1 MRKDDENKHMKY
13 LAHISEDKTREQTI
27 LEHLEGT
34 SKLSGEFAKS
44 FGYEDWGYCVGKL
57 HDIGKYSEKFQKRI
71 HGSDIRVDHATA
83 GAQVC
88 KELGGIYMLFAY
100 CIAGHHAGLPDTGES
115 ADMGDSATL
124 MGRMKKRLEEYRE
137 YEKEVAIPELKTP
150 PFPIQ
155 NNTDPSFTIGFLIRM
170 LYSCLVDADYLDTE
184 KFMSDGKANRESGD
198 EIFVLWRRLQ
208 RHISD
213 WMGNQDRD
221 TINGRRTEILKA
233 CMEGALSKKG
243 LFRLTVP
250 TGGGKT
256 VASLAFALRHA
267 LEQGLERVIY
277 VIPYTS
283 IIEQNAKVFQ
293 DILGDE
299 NVLEHHCNVDYA
311 STEELKPMQLATE
324 NWDKPVVVTTNVQFF
339 ESLFSNQ
346 SSKCRKLHNIANSV
360 IIFDEAQML
369 PSDYL
374 KPCIQAI
381 EELIRHYKC
390 SVVLCTA
397 TQPAL
402 GKLFSEDI
410 TYQEL
415 CPRVEEQF
423 HFFKRSTIESLGK
436 VTEETLLERLRTEHQ
451 ALCIVNT
458 KKSAQKLYQEM
469 SEEGVY
475 HLSTLMYSVHRKA
488 VLKRIRARLKA
499 GEKCILIATS
509 LVEAGV
515 DLDFQN
521 VYRQLAGIDSVIQ
534 AAGRCNREGAR
545 AMEDSHTY
553 IFQMEDEVKVP
564 GQEQQIDTAKQ
575 IIRKFNDI
583 SMPEAIQ
590 EYFARLYGFKGEGLD
605 KKKILERFKKCRF
618 PFATV
623 GKDFK
628 LIEQDTKT
636 IFIVREERAKEIL
649 EEIRYKGATK
659 ALMREAGQYCVDVYD
674 NIFQKIYA
682 AGMLMEVSEELK
694 DEFFLLRDA
703 DDYSEETGL
712 KIDVE
717 LGVGIWY

>member
-1 MRKDDENKHMKY
+1 MVDKHMKY
-13 LAHISEDKTREQTI
+13 LAHMSEDKTREQTI
-27 LEHLEGT
+27 PEHLEAT
-34 SKLSGEFAKS
+34 AKLSGKFAKS
-44 FGYEDWGYCVGKL
+44 FGYEDWGYCAGKL
-57 HDIGKYSEKFQKRI
+57 HDIGKYSEKFQERI

-88 KELGGIYMLFAY
+88 KELGGIYTLLAY

-115 ADMGDSATL
+115 ADTGDSATL

-137 YEKEVAIPELKTP
+137 YEKEVATPELKTP
-150 PFPIQ
+150 LFSIRE
-155 NNTDPSFTIGFLIRM
+155 NTDPSFAIGFLVRM

-184 KFMSDGKANRESGD
+184 NFMSDGEANRESGD
-198 EIFVLWRRLQ
+198 EISVLWEKLQ
-208 RHISD
+208 SHISE
-213 WMGNQDRD
+213 WLINPDRA

-233 CMEGALSKKG
+233 CIESAHSKKG

-293 DILGDE
+293 GILGDE

-339 ESLFSNQ
+339 ESLFSNK

-360 IIFDEAQML
+360 IIFDEAQMI

-381 EELIRHYKC
+381 EELIKHYEC
-390 SVVLCTA
+390 SIVLCTA

-402 GKLFSEDI
+402 DKLFSQDI

-423 HFFKRSTIESLGK
+423 RFFKRSEIESLGRIS
-436 VTEETLLERLRTEHQ
+436 EEILLEKLKSEHQ
-451 ALCIVNT
+451 ALCILNT

-469 SEEGVY
+469 SGEGIY
-475 HLSTLMYSVHRKA
+475 HLSTLMYPVHRKA
-488 VLKRIRARLKA
+488 VLKIIRDRLKV
-499 GEKCILIATS
+499 GDKCILIATS

-515 DLDFQN
+515 DLDFQS

-534 AAGRCNREGAR
+534 AAGRCNREGTR
-545 AMEDSHTY
+545 AMEESHTY
-553 IFQMEDEVKVP
+553 TFQMEDEVKVP

-583 SMPEAIQ
+583 STPEAIQ

-605 KKKILERFKKCRF
+605 KKKILERFKKGRF

-623 GKDFK
+623 GKEFRI
-628 LIEQDTKT
+628 IEQDTKT
-636 IFIVREERAKEIL
+636 IFIAREERAKEIL
-649 EEIRYKGATK
+649 AEIRYKGATK

-674 NIFQKIYA
+674 NIFRKIYA

-694 DEFFLLRDA
+694 DELFLLKNTE
-703 DDYSEETGL
+703 DYSEETGL
-712 KIDVE
+712 KIEVE
-717 LGVGIWY
+717 LGIGIWY